1 MFQKSLEQRL
11 FKTVVVDMAENEN
24 IMRFSLYF
32 QCKKVIFVVHTIL
45 CANWVGKKSKRIEML
60 TCFICEN
67 IRSGEIL
74 LLSL

>member
-32 QCKKVIFVVHTIL
+32 QCKKVI
-45 CANWVGKKSKRIEML
+45 
-60 TCFICEN
+60 
-67 IRSGEIL
+67 
-74 LLSL
+74 